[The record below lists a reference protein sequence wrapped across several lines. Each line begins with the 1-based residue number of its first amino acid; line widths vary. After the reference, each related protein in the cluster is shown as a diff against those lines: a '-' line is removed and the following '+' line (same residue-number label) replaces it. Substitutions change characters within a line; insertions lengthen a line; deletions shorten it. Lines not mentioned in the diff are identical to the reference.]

1 MNEAKE
7 TETTFQGAD
16 PQLLELALSV
26 SNLSERTL
34 WEELTHPVWEG
45 WHAKWGWGVIVPC
58 CLRDRWN
65 ELSIDVRLAV
75 YITAELAWD
84 GGSDD

>member
-26 SNLSERTL
+26 SNLSEPTL
-34 WEELTHPVWEG
+34 WAELAHPVWEG
-45 WHAKWGWGVIVPC
+45 WHAKWGGYVAC
-58 CLRDRWN
+58 GLSDRWN

-75 YITAELAWD
+75 YITAEIAWN
-84 GGSDD
+84 GGPDD